1 MAPVSMDLPA
11 STARVRRIADH
22 VRSCDGGLGDGEH
35 AYEVAVV
42 AQDAAEAAF
51 GAVLDPAD
59 APEAR
64 P

>member
-11 STARVRRIADH
+11 STARALRIADH
-22 VRSCDGGLGDGEH
+22 VRRCDGGLQAGEH

-51 GAVLDPAD
+51 GEVLDPAD
-59 APEAR
+59 VPEAR
-64 P
+64 